1 MSMIINIIS
10 KEDKDMLE
18 MTKKIILSGTIKTGT
33 GTDSKQVMYCNSS
46 LSEDGGISITKTI
59 KDSSV
64 YYADK
69 ENYDVEVA
77 AFDAKF
83 DELVRT
89 AYVEKEETAKAD
101 DTKQEAEQTTEEIK
115 EDK

>member
-1 MSMIINIIS
+1 
-10 KEDKDMLE
+10 MLE

-59 KDSSV
+59 QSSSV

-69 ENYDVEVA
+69 AAYDEEITS
-77 AFDAKF
+77 FDNKF

-89 AYVEKEETAKAD
+89 AYVEKEETAKAND
-101 DTKQEAEQTTEEIK
+101 SKQTTEETK

>member
-1 MSMIINIIS
+1 
-10 KEDKDMLE
+10 MLK
-18 MTKKIILSGTIKTGT
+18 MTKKIILSGTIETNGT
-33 GTDSKQVMYCNSS
+33 GKESKQVMYCNSS

-59 KDSSV
+59 KDSTV

-89 AYVEKEETAKAD
+89 AYVEKDETAKAD
-101 DTKQEAEQTTEEIK
+101 DTKLEAEETK

>member
-1 MSMIINIIS
+1 
-10 KEDKDMLE
+10 MLE
-18 MTKKIILSGTIKTGT
+18 MTTKLILSGTIKTGT
-33 GTDSKQVMYCNSS
+33 GTASKQVMYCNSS

-59 KDSSV
+59 QSSSV

-69 ENYDVEVA
+69 AAYDEEIT
-77 AFDAKF
+77 AFDNKF

-89 AYVEKEETAKAD
+89 AYVEKEETAKAND
-101 DTKQEAEQTTEEIK
+101 SKQTTEETK

>member
-1 MSMIINIIS
+1 MLIELIINIIS

-69 ENYDVEVA
+69 KNYDVEVA
-77 AFDAKF
+77 AFDNKF

-89 AYVEKEETAKAD
+89 AYVEKAETNETEQKKEES
-101 DTKQEAEQTTEEIK
+101 E

>member
-1 MSMIINIIS
+1 
-10 KEDKDMLE
+10 MLE
-18 MTKKIILSGTIKTGT
+18 MTKKIILSGTIKTVT
-33 GTDSKQVMYCNSS
+33 GTDNKQVMYCNSS

-69 ENYDVEVA
+69 ATYDEEVA
-77 AFDAKF
+77 EFDNKF

-89 AYVEKEETAKAD
+89 AYVEKEETAKAND
-101 DTKQEAEQTTEEIK
+101 SKQTTEENK

>member
-1 MSMIINIIS
+1 
-10 KEDKDMLE
+10 MLE

-33 GTDSKQVMYCNSS
+33 ETDIKQVMYCNSS

-69 ENYDVEVA
+69 ATYDEEVA
-77 AFDAKF
+77 EFDNKF

-89 AYVEKEETAKAD
+89 AYVEKETNET
-101 DTKQEAEQTTEEIK
+101 EQKTEENK
-115 EDK
+115 EE

>member
-1 MSMIINIIS
+1 
-10 KEDKDMLE
+10 MLE

-46 LSEDGGISITKTI
+46 LSEDGGISITRSIRCWCGDYGERAGLDERLT
-59 KDSSV
+59 
-64 YYADK
+64 
-69 ENYDVEVA
+69 
-77 AFDAKF
+77 AFDNKF

-89 AYVEKEETAKAD
+89 AYVEKEETAKAND
-101 DTKQEAEQTTEEIK
+101 SKQTTEETK

>member
-1 MSMIINIIS
+1 
-10 KEDKDMLE
+10 MLE
-18 MTKKIILSGTIKTGT
+18 TTKKIILSGTIKTGT

-59 KDSSV
+59 QSSSV

-69 ENYDVEVA
+69 QNYDAEAA

-89 AYVEKEETAKAD
+89 AYAEKEEAAKTD
-101 DTKQEAEQTTEEIK
+101 DKQQETEQTTEDNK

>member
-1 MSMIINIIS
+1 
-10 KEDKDMLE
+10 MLE

-33 GTDSKQVMYCNSS
+33 GTDSKQVKYCNSS

-69 ENYDVEVA
+69 AAYDEEVT
-77 AFDAKF
+77 AFDNKF

-89 AYVEKEETAKAD
+89 AYVEKEETAKAND
-101 DTKQEAEQTTEEIK
+101 SKQETEQTTEKTK

>member
-1 MSMIINIIS
+1 MLIELIINIIS

-69 ENYDVEVA
+69 KNYDVEVA
-77 AFDAKF
+77 AFDNKF

-89 AYVEKEETAKAD
+89 AYVEKDETAKAD
-101 DTKQEAEQTTEEIK
+101 DTKQTTEETK

>member
-1 MSMIINIIS
+1 
-10 KEDKDMLE
+10 MLE
-18 MTKKIILSGTIKTGT
+18 MTKKIILSGAIKTGT
-33 GTDSKQVMYCNSS
+33 GTDNKQVMYCNSS

-69 ENYDVEVA
+69 ATYDEEVA
-77 AFDAKF
+77 EFDNKF

-89 AYVEKEETAKAD
+89 AYVEKEKTAN
-101 DTKQEAEQTTEEIK
+101 EQTTEETK

>member
-1 MSMIINIIS
+1 
-10 KEDKDMLE
+10 MLE

-64 YYADK
+64 YYSDK
-69 ENYDVEVA
+69 KNYDVEVA
-77 AFDAKF
+77 AFDNKF

-89 AYVEKEETAKAD
+89 AYVEKAGTNETEQKKEES
-101 DTKQEAEQTTEEIK
+101 E